1 MNQVPLL
8 KLSLH
13 FLIIILFYKEYF
25 LMVIKLFNE
34 KIFIIELKIIINNN
48 LYKKN
53 IIDEKT
59 FSKVNDLLL
68 HKLKLL

>member
-1 MNQVPLL
+1 MV
-8 KLSLH
+8 
-13 FLIIILFYKEYF
+13 IIL
-25 LMVIKLFNE
+25 INE
-34 KIFIIELKIIINNN
+34 KIFTIEIKIIINNN

-59 FSKVNDLLL
+59 YSKVNDLLL

>member
-1 MNQVPLL
+1 M
-8 KLSLH
+8 
-13 FLIIILFYKEYF
+13 
-25 LMVIKLFNE
+25 IKLINE
-34 KIFIIELKIIINNN
+34 KNFIIELKIIINNN

-68 HKLKLL
+68 GKLYEGKNI

>member
-1 MNQVPLL
+1 MNLVLPS

-13 FLIIILFYKEYF
+13 FLSIIFFYKEYF

>member
-1 MNQVPLL
+1 
-8 KLSLH
+8 
-13 FLIIILFYKEYF
+13 
-25 LMVIKLFNE
+25 MVIKLLNE
-34 KIFIIELKIIINNN
+34 KVFITELKIIINNN

-68 HKLKLL
+68 HRLKLL

>member
-1 MNQVPLL
+1 MNLVLPS

-13 FLIIILFYKEYF
+13 FLSIIFFYKEYF

-34 KIFIIELKIIINNN
+34 KIFIIELKIIINDN

>member
-1 MNQVPLL
+1 
-8 KLSLH
+8 
-13 FLIIILFYKEYF
+13 
-25 LMVIKLFNE
+25 MVIKLFNE
-34 KIFIIELKIIINNN
+34 KIFIIELKIIINDN